1 MLFVLAA
8 NAQTRAWLDRDRI
21 ALGETTTLNI
31 QADQASAT
39 GPDYSPLLRDF
50 DVSGNSSSRQF
61 ELVNGVASQRMLFAV
76 ALQPKREGL
85 LAIPSLR
92 IGNQRTQPLTLT
104 VSPQAAAPA
113 HGDGAVFIDTEADA
127 QAPYVQQ
134 SVGYTVRLYYTAAL
148 ISGQLDQD
156 PPEGASLQR
165 VGEDAQYA
173 RDVGG
178 RPYTVVERHFL
189 LIPERSGTLTIPG
202 ARFRGKAAGGF
213 FDDLLGDGQRDLHA
227 VSAPR
232 VLSVRPAPANAP
244 QPWLPL
250 RGLTLQYLDTP
261 QTARAGEAAT
271 ATIEVTADGAT
282 AAQLPELQLAGEDGA
297 QVFADAPQSDDT
309 FSDGRPQV
317 RLTRRFSVVP
327 ARAGGLRIRGPRLR
341 WWDVRAGMARSASL
355 PDLVLQVAPGV
366 NGAGVGSAPAAR
378 AVGRDP
384 DDGDVRIPGVQQ
396 PVQRWALAAAVFAA
410 LWLVT
415 LAWALQRRTA
425 HPRDAAAYD
434 VESRGGR
441 ESDRGGSQART
452 ATRRSVG
459 GDRRAVRSVRATG
472 GRPGC
477 TASTAGRAAAGCRD
491 RRCCNVRVGV
501 AAMASRHEARYARR
515 SSRAR
520 SGRRR
525 PRPRHRI
532 SCRRS
537 IRAGSAWPALRDC
550 APVAVSLHRN
560 GSSQRK
566 TSRSSSTLAI
576 RRAVVRFRDRLGHQQ
591 AQAQAMVERI
601 AFRLFEQHRNLLGIR
616 RGVAMHADLQSHVVG
631 AHRDRHR
638 RLAARTQVLQQD
650 AQHLGQAHRVARR
663 PSRRRHV
670 ARGLPTR
677 PRDRCW
683 HARSRAATRG
693 RRVRWGRP
701 GDAG

>member
-1 MLFVLAA
+1 MRRWARFGVASLLTLFVLAA

-31 QADQASAT
+31 QADQAPAT

-61 ELVNGVASQRMLFAV
+61 ELVNGVASQHMLFAV

-113 HGDGAVFIDTEADA
+113 HGDAAVFIDTEADA

-173 RDVGG
+173 REVGG
-178 RPYTVVERHFL
+178 RSYTVVERHFL

-261 QTARAGEAAT
+261 QIARAGEAAT
-271 ATIEVTADGAT
+271 ATIQVTADGAT

-355 PDLVLQVAPGV
+355 PDLVLQVAPGM
-366 NGAGVGSAPAAR
+366 NGAGVGSTPAAP
-378 AVGRDP
+378 AVGRGP

-396 PVQRWALAAAVFAA
+396 PVQRWALAAASFAA
-410 LWLVT
+410 LWLIT
-415 LAWALQRRTA
+415 LAWALQRRTV
-425 HPRDAAAYD
+425 HPRDAAAYE
-434 VESRGGR
+434 VESPAGAKATMPDLKRVLQHGDLSEVADVLCALCVPPAAGLDALR
-441 ESDRGGSQART
+441 PQLAEPRQVAAIDMLQRARWG
-452 ATRRSVG
+452 G
-459 GDRRAVRSVRATG
+459 GD
-472 GRPGC
+472 
-477 TASTAGRAAAGCRD
+477 
-491 RRCCNVRVGV
+491 GV
-501 AAMASRHEARYARR
+501 AAR
-515 SSRAR
+515 S
-520 SGRRR
+520 
-525 PRPRHRI
+525 
-532 SCRRS
+532 
-537 IRAGSAWPALRDC
+537 ALR
-550 APVAVSLHRN
+550 
-560 GSSQRK
+560 
-566 TSRSSSTLAI
+566 
-576 RRAVVRFRDRLGHQQ
+576 
-591 AQAQAMVERI
+591 E
-601 AFRLFEQHRNLLGIR
+601 AFKSGPEWKVPPKAASPDLLPPLYP
-616 RGVAMHADLQSHVVG
+616 RG
-631 AHRDRHR
+631 
-638 RLAARTQVLQQD
+638 
-650 AQHLGQAHRVARR
+650 
-663 PSRRRHV
+663 
-670 ARGLPTR
+670 
-677 PRDRCW
+677 
-683 HARSRAATRG
+683 
-693 RRVRWGRP
+693 
-701 GDAG
+701 